1 MRMKSDLGSRSTMW
15 NSSSSMTYRLVRAS
29 MLGVGVHVGPG
40 VGEAGAD
47 EEDCVE
53 GDAQPTAAAS
63 TAMASQERTSLME
76 SPLPCLL
83 ALPAGN
89 EFRGSQR
96 RIQGSSSSFLSDQI
110 REVRPRSRKERSPE
124 QRREAGEKRNIED
137 RRNLGGSV
145 EREGAAIPVD
155 EMGDGI
161 DREDPSVTSRQQRRR
176 IDDRCG
182 VKDDSQQDADC
193 VRDVAQKGRRGRD
206 ETTHSECQH
215 DLKEQR
221 RHDHEEPGKRKVSDR
236 RHVDR

>member
-29 MLGVGVHVGPG
+29 MLGVGV
-40 VGEAGAD
+40 AGAD

-63 TAMASQERTSLME
+63 TAIASQERTSLME

-124 QRREAGEKRNIED
+124 QRREAGEKQNIED

-161 DREDPSVTSRQQRRR
+161 DREDPSVTNGQQRRG

-182 VKDDSQQDADC
+182 VKDNGQQDGDP
-193 VRDVAQKGRRGRD
+193 VRDIAQKRRRRRD
-206 ETTHSECQH
+206 KAADPEGHRELNQ
-215 DLKEQR
+215 
-221 RHDHEEPGKRKVSDR
+221 
-236 RHVDR
+236 